1 MSENKPSV
9 SVFIPTFNYGEF
21 LPRALDSV
29 FAQSVKPL
37 EIIVADDGSTDDTAA
52 IVARYGGR
60 VAYRRFEHCG
70 VYNVRDAVL
79 KDLKGDW
86 FMNLDADDWID
97 PDYLEHA
104 LEIVERHRGDD
115 KFAIVYPDIQHF
127 GQLTCVREKPDFS
140 IERLKQSNYMV
151 MSSVVRTAVARTVG
165 FDGQFNDGWGDY
177 DFFISLVKRGYTAE
191 RMSASRYHYRLHSKS
206 ITRVNPDL
214 DRRERLMRRMVAKH
228 ADFFSPAEAAAA
240 IRNVS
245 AQKALRRQMDKF
257 LRKRNYWAAICQLG
271 YVLAKHPS
279 WLRSPKAP

>member
-1 MSENKPSV
+1 MKEPAPSV
-9 SVFIPTFNYGEF
+9 SVFIPTYNYGDF

-29 FAQSVKPL
+29 LAQSVRPV

-70 VYNVRDAVL
+70 VYTVRDAIL
-79 KDLKGDW
+79 KELKGDW

-97 PDYLEHA
+97 TDYLERA
-104 LEIVERHRGDD
+104 LEIVARHRNDG

-127 GQLTCVREKPDFS
+127 GRLNCVREKPDFS

-151 MSSVVRTAVARTVG
+151 MGSVVRTDAARQVG
-165 FDGQFNDGWGDY
+165 FDSHFNDGWGDY
-177 DFFISLVKRGYTAE
+177 DFYISLVKRGFIAE
-191 RMSASRYHYRLHSKS
+191 RMTASRLHYRLHSKS

-228 ADFFSPAEAAAA
+228 TDFFSPDEAAAA

-245 AQKALRRQMDKF
+245 AHKALRRQMDAL
-257 LRKRNYWAAICQLG
+257 LRKRRYGTAIRQLAH
-271 YVLAKHPS
+271 VAWRHPS
-279 WLRSPKAP
+279 WLRPPTI